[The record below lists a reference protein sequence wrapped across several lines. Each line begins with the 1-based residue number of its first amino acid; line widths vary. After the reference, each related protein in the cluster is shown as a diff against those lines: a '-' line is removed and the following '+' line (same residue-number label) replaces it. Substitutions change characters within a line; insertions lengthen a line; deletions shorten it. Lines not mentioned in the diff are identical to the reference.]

1 MIDKAV
7 EIGGYF
13 DWITP
18 LWTLIQD
25 WRKRPS
31 AGFTVRADTA
41 WSAYAVRDL
50 LAQYGVETWGWA
62 IHGQVIVFRLRA
74 GQARFAEYL
83 MDGAGVPWLGGSVQR
98 KKNRRRK

>member
-41 WSAYAVRDL
+41 WSGIEGKAHA
-50 LAQYGVETWGWA
+50 A
-62 IHGQVIVFRLRA
+62 RL
-74 GQARFAEYL
+74 
-83 MDGAGVPWLGGSVQR
+83 
-98 KKNRRRK
+98 